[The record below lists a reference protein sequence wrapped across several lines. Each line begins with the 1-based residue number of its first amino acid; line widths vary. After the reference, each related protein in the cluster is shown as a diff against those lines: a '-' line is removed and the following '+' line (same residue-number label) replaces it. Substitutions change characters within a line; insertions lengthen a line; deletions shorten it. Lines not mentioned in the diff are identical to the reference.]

1 MKEIGSYE
9 AKTHLTKL
17 LEKVAH
23 GERICITRRGKPV
36 AMLVP
41 MRGGKRD
48 RRAVAQAIR
57 DQRKGVKLGGL
68 SLRKMI
74 DEGRRY

>member
-1 MKEIGSYE
+1 MKEVGSYE
-9 AKTHLTKL
+9 AKTHLAKL
-17 LEKVAH
+17 LEKVVH
-23 GERICITRRGKPV
+23 GERICITRRGRPV

-41 MRGGKRD
+41 VRGGKRD
-48 RRAVAQAIR
+48 RKAVAQAIR
-57 DQRKGVKLGGL
+57 DQRKGVRLGGL

>member
-23 GERICITRRGKPV
+23 GERICITRRGRPV

-41 MRGGKRD
+41 VRGGKRD
-48 RRAVAQAIR
+48 RKAAAQAIR